1 MELFDDAAD
10 RFDPSTI
17 DFTFYSDLEAEEDA
31 ELFNEFDVDSDDGD
45 DF

>member
-17 DFTFYSDLEAEEDA
+17 DFTFYQDLEAEEDV
-31 ELFNEFDVDSDDGD
+31 ELYDEFGEGFEDFNDY
-45 DF
+45 